1 MKLFTA
7 MVIGLAIGASIA
19 VLVAARDAEAA
30 REDSS
35 FKTASAETP
44 AFAGT
49 TGA

>member
-7 MVIGLAIGASIA
+7 MLIGLAIGGGIA
-19 VLVAARDAEAA
+19 VLVAAGEAE
-30 REDSS
+30 RDSS

-44 AFAGT
+44 ERSGT